1 MFVFIQYQF
10 YKHFFS
16 LILIGQCGPT

>member
-16 LILIGQCGPT
+16 LILIGQCWPT